1 MNNTRSNTVSVWLW
15 AAAGL
20 ALFAAIAVGG
30 SNVFYGYVVPQVE
43 AVKQLGLAVVIGFS
57 FLAGVAAFFA
67 PCPFA
72 VFPAYV
78 AYFLNTEEH
87 YRAHEA
93 GRNLTHA
100 LYTGIIVSLGIFAFY
115 LIMGIILALFGTALA
130 SLTNWIKLAVIPI
143 FFIAGWLLLSGK
155 SFGTGKLDAM
165 AVSLGR
171 RARSG
176 QHTVN
181 MFLYGIVYGIAAAAC
196 HLPVL
201 IVLALSPILAG
212 SFLVGVGTFVSY
224 ALGASA
230 LLIVF
235 TVLISRHRQVL
246 IRNLGLYGERVKKA
260 AGVIFLLTGAY
271 LISFY
276 LIFGM

>member
-1 MNNTRSNTVSVWLW
+1 MSWWLW
-15 AAAGL
+15 AVAGL
-20 ALFAAIAVGG
+20 ALFVAVTIAG
-30 SNVFYGYVVPQVE
+30 SNVFYGYVVPQLEV
-43 AVKQLGLAVVIGFS
+43 VKQLGFAVVLGFS

-72 VFPAYV
+72 VFPAYM
-78 AYFLNTEEH
+78 AYFLNTEASH
-87 YRAHEA
+87 VPAVPPSGQRI
-93 GRNLTHA
+93 RHA
-100 LYTGIIVSLGIFAFY
+100 LWTGAVVSLGIFAFY

-130 SLTNWIKLAVIPI
+130 SLTNWIKLAVIPL
-143 FFIAGWLLLSGK
+143 FFIAGWMLLSGR
-155 SFGTGKLDAM
+155 SVGTQKLDAM
-165 AVSLGR
+165 AASLGR
-171 RARSG
+171 RARG
-176 QHTVN
+176 GRHTVN

-224 ALGASA
+224 ALGAS
-230 LLIVF
+230 LLLVVF
-235 TVLISRHRQVL
+235 TVLISKHRQVL
-246 IRNLGLYGERVKKA
+246 IRSLGLYGERVKKV

-271 LISFY
+271 LVSFY